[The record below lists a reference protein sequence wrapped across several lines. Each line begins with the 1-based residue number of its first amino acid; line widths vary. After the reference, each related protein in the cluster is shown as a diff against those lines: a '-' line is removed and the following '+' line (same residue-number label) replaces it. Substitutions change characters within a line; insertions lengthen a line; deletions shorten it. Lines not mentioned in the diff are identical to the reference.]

1 MPKTR
6 KKRRRGKF
14 TAVSIP
20 VQLFDKIEEQIKG
33 TGFPSVSSY
42 VAYVLREV
50 LAGGHEKGEIPFT
63 KDDEKRVRER
73 LRALGYLK

>member
-1 MPKTR
+1 MVKPR
-6 KKRRRGKF
+6 KKKRGKF

-50 LAGGHEKGEIPFT
+50 LAGTREKGEFPFT
-63 KDDEKRVRER
+63 KDDQERVRRR
-73 LRALGYLK
+73 LRALGYLE

>member
-1 MPKTR
+1 MTRAR
-6 KKRRRGKF
+6 KKRRGKF

-20 VQLFDKIEEQIKG
+20 IQLFDKIEEQIKG

-50 LAGGHEKGEIPFT
+50 LSERHEKGEAPFT
-63 KDDEKRVRER
+63 KDDEERIRRR
-73 LRALGYLK
+73 LRGLGYLE

>member
-1 MPKTR
+1 MPRAR

-20 VQLFDKIEEQIKG
+20 IQLFDKIEAQIEG

-50 LAGGHEKGEIPFT
+50 LVGGHEKGGIPFT
-63 KDDEKRVRER
+63 KDDEDRVKRR
-73 LRALGYLK
+73 LRALGYLE